1 MDPLTWQTSIE
12 YITHIQERDSLML
25 RALFKQE
32 ENRYLEYRNMT
43 VEVQTFL
50 TSALVA
56 LSWLELAN
64 LNPLFIKFYAHIP
77 NLKVYILFCL
87 CIFLSLYCD
96 RELDPI
102 HSLISLFP
110 CLCRRNLSNTLR
122 SYRIIYTLCVTWYR
136 IISTSRTPR

>member
-1 MDPLTWQTSIE
+1 MHNIHIIYRYIYTIHIHFWQIRLLTCQHMDPLTWQTSIE

-56 LSWLELAN
+56 LSWLERAG

-102 HSLISLFP
+102 HSLINFSVPLSL
-110 CLCRRNLSNTLR
+110 
-122 SYRIIYTLCVTWYR
+122 
-136 IISTSRTPR
+136 